1 MLVKLHNGPQTIKWY
16 LTSPKLKLCTL
27 LADKRLHKTMSR
39 TSLTVHVNS
48 VELEQ
53 VQFHKLLGVI
63 INTQLNFNKDID
75 DLCKK
80 VTQRI
85 AVLKKIRRLLRR
97 EM

>member
-1 MLVKLHNGPQTIKWY
+1 M
-16 LTSPKLKLCTL
+16 L
-27 LADKRLHKTMSR
+27 LADKRLHKTMSS

-53 VQFHKLLGVI
+53 VQFHKLLGVN

-85 AVLKKIRRLLRR
+85 AVLKKLGVTAVTPRNVIIATKCNKNRRK
-97 EM
+97 M